1 MSMFLT
7 RFLLSSCVA
16 TSLALAVPAAAQT
29 AARVRPVAP
38 HRIVVK
44 LVERP
49 GDKVRFAFDPATFTA
64 EPGDTLEFVQFA
76 NTMHNVRFK
85 TQPIGAKLGRA
96 AVSRYLSTKGQ
107 TYDLVVDS
115 RFADGTY
122 EIVCDP
128 HGMMGMH
135 AFLTV
140 QGAANGVT
148 NTQK

>member
-1 MSMFLT
+1 M
-7 RFLLSSCVA
+7 V
-16 TSLALAVPAAAQT
+16 TSLALTAPAKAQT
-29 AARVRPVAP
+29 TAAVATVP
-38 HRIVVK
+38 HRVVVK

-49 GDKVRFAFDPATFTA
+49 GEKVRYAFDPATFTA

-76 NTMHNVRFK
+76 NTMHNVHFT
-85 TQPIGAKLGRA
+85 TQPTGAHLGRA

-107 TYDLVVDS
+107 TYDIVVDS

-140 QGAANGVT
+140 QGSAAAHT
-148 NTQK
+148 TQK

>member
-1 MSMFLT
+1 MLLT
-7 RFLLSSCVA
+7 RFLLSGCAA
-16 TSLALAVPAAAQT
+16 TSLALAVSATAQT
-29 AARVRPVAP
+29 ATPLTPSAP
-38 HRIVVK
+38 HLIVVK

-64 EPGDTLEFVQFA
+64 ERGDTLQFVQLA

-85 TQPIGAKLGRA
+85 TSPNGANLGRA
-96 AVSRYLSTKGQ
+96 AVSRYLSSPGQ
-107 TYDLVVDS
+107 TYSIVVDS

-140 QGAANGVT
+140 QGATNAVT
-148 NTQK
+148 RTQK

>member
-1 MSMFLT
+1 MFLT

-16 TSLALAVPAAAQT
+16 TSLTLAVPATAQT
-29 AARVRPVAP
+29 AARVTSTAS
-38 HRIVVK
+38 HLIVVK

-49 GDKVRFAFDPATFTA
+49 GDKVRFAFEPATFTA
-64 EPGDTLEFVQFA
+64 ERGDTLQFVQFA
-76 NTMHNVRFK
+76 NAMHNVRFK
-85 TQPIGAKLGRA
+85 TQPSGAKLGRA
-96 AVSRYLSTKGQ
+96 VVSRYLSTMGQ
-107 TYDLVVDS
+107 TYNIVVDS

-140 QGAANGVT
+140 QPTHAIT
-148 NTQK
+148 STQK

>member
-1 MSMFLT
+1 MFIA
-7 RFLLSSCVA
+7 RSLLIGCIA
-16 TSLALAVPAAAQT
+16 AGLALAVPAAAQRPAPLT
-29 AARVRPVAP
+29 QVAR
-38 HRIVVK
+38 HLIVVK

-49 GDKVRFAFDPATFTA
+49 GEKVRFAFDPATFTA
-64 EPGDTLEFVQFA
+64 EHGDTLEFVQWA

-85 TQPIGAKLGRA
+85 TQPTGAKLGRA
-96 AVSRYLSTKGQ
+96 AVSRYLSSKGQ
-107 TYDLVVDS
+107 TYDVVVDS

-140 QGAANGVT
+140 HEALI
-148 NTQK
+148 TQK

>member
-1 MSMFLT
+1 MFLT

-16 TSLALAVPAAAQT
+16 TSLVLAVPITAQT
-29 AARVRPVAP
+29 GARVRPHV
-38 HRIVVK
+38 IVVK

-49 GDKVRFAFDPATFTA
+49 GDKIRFAFDPATFTA
-64 EPGDTLEFVQFA
+64 ESGDTLEFVQFA

-85 TQPIGAKLGRA
+85 TQPNGAKLGRA
-96 AVSRYLSTKGQ
+96 VVSRYLSTKGQ

-115 RFADGTY
+115 RFTDGTY

-140 QGAANGVT
+140 HGATNAVT
-148 NTQK
+148 STQR

>member
-1 MSMFLT
+1 MFLT

-16 TSLALAVPAAAQT
+16 TSFALAVPATAQT
-29 AARVRPVAP
+29 AAPMKAVAS
-38 HRIVVK
+38 HLIVVK
-44 LVERP
+44 LVEHP
-49 GDKVRFAFDPATFTA
+49 GDKVRFAFEPATFTA
-64 EPGDTLEFVQFA
+64 ERGDTLQFVQLA

-85 TQPIGAKLGRA
+85 TQPSGAKLGRA
-96 AVSRYLSTKGQ
+96 VVSRYLSTIGQ
-107 TYDLVVDS
+107 TYDIVVDS

-140 QGAANGVT
+140 QGTANAIT
-148 NTQK
+148 STRK

>member
-1 MSMFLT
+1 MFLT

-16 TSLALAVPAAAQT
+16 TSLVLAVPVTAQT
-29 AARVRPVAP
+29 AGRVTP
-38 HRIVVK
+38 HLIVVK

-49 GDKVRFAFDPATFTA
+49 GDKVRFAFEPATFTA
-64 EPGDTLEFVQFA
+64 ERGDTLQFVQFA
-76 NTMHNVRFK
+76 NAMHNVRFK
-85 TQPIGAKLGRA
+85 TQPSGAKLGRA
-96 AVSRYLSTKGQ
+96 VVSRYLSTIGQ
-107 TYDLVVDS
+107 TYNIVVDS

-140 QGAANGVT
+140 QGAT
-148 NTQK
+148 NTITSTKK

>member
-1 MSMFLT
+1 MFLT

-16 TSLALAVPAAAQT
+16 TSFALAVPATAQT
-29 AARVRPVAP
+29 AAPVAS
-38 HRIVVK
+38 HLIVVK

-49 GDKVRFAFDPATFTA
+49 GDKVRFAFEPATFTA
-64 EPGDTLEFVQFA
+64 ERGDTLQFVQFA
-76 NTMHNVRFK
+76 NAMHNVRFK
-85 TQPIGAKLGRA
+85 TQPNGAKLGRA
-96 AVSRYLSTKGQ
+96 AVSRYLSTRGQ
-107 TYDLVVDS
+107 TYNIVVDS

-140 QGAANGVT
+140 H
-148 NTQK
+148 

>member
-1 MSMFLT
+1 MFVT

-16 TSLALAVPAAAQT
+16 TSLAVAVPATAQT
-29 AARVRPVAP
+29 AAPVAPVAP
-38 HRIVVK
+38 HLIVVK

-49 GDKVRFAFDPATFTA
+49 GDKIRFAFDPATFTA
-64 EPGDTLEFVQFA
+64 GPGDTLEFVQLA

-85 TQPIGAKLGRA
+85 TQPNGAKLGRA
-96 AVSRYLSTKGQ
+96 VVSRYLSTKGQ
-107 TYDLVVDS
+107 TYSLVVDS
-115 RFADGTY
+115 RFTDGTY

-140 QGAANGVT
+140 HGATNAVT
-148 NTQK
+148 STQR

>member
-1 MSMFLT
+1 MFLT

-16 TSLALAVPAAAQT
+16 TSLVLAVPVTAQT
-29 AARVRPVAP
+29 AGRVTP
-38 HRIVVK
+38 HLIVVK

-49 GDKVRFAFDPATFTA
+49 GDKIRFAFDPATFTA

-85 TQPIGAKLGRA
+85 TQPDGAKLGRA
-96 AVSRYLSTKGQ
+96 VVSRYLSTKGQ
-107 TYDLVVDS
+107 TYNLVVDS
-115 RFADGTY
+115 RFTDGTY

-140 QGAANGVT
+140 QGAINAVRS
-148 NTQK
+148 TQK